1 MCATTL
7 LTLWFWPFAVLQVY
21 PETIKFHLRMNG
33 FFFFFLNWQMA
44 MAAFVK
50 SKIQQISH
58 ALLGH
63 LHKQQQTI

>member
-1 MCATTL
+1 
-7 LTLWFWPFAVLQVY
+7 
-21 PETIKFHLRMNG
+21 
-33 FFFFFLNWQMA
+33 MA

-50 SKIQQISH
+50 SKIQEISH